1 MLDYLGFVETGLKF
15 DFHDTADHF
24 CDMFWIKK
32 IYLPTLRPIIA
43 DSYWAINSLFS
54 TSFAI
59 IADETQIF
67 HPPWYFP
74 QSFFLLLVF
83 GSRGHF
89 TQWKIIGEKSA
100 GTNRSNF
107 SSLDEIY
114 HENVTKFQLSPL
126 SLFLEGRKG
135 NLPHFTLKI
144 FWRGPTF
151 QYQYRHLKYIMAS
164 LKEKII
170 GWGGETGLG

>member
-1 MLDYLGFVETGLKF
+1 MGDGDCLKEHILTVVILKMLDYLGYVETGLVL

-67 HPPWYFP
+67 HPP
-74 QSFFLLLVF
+74 
-83 GSRGHF
+83 
-89 TQWKIIGEKSA
+89 
-100 GTNRSNF
+100 
-107 SSLDEIY
+107 
-114 HENVTKFQLSPL
+114 
-126 SLFLEGRKG
+126 
-135 NLPHFTLKI
+135 
-144 FWRGPTF
+144 
-151 QYQYRHLKYIMAS
+151 
-164 LKEKII
+164 
-170 GWGGETGLG
+170 

>member
-1 MLDYLGFVETGLKF
+1 M
-15 DFHDTADHF
+15 ADHF
-24 CDMFWIKK
+24 CDMFLIKK

-59 IADETQIF
+59 ITDETQIF

-74 QSFFLLLVF
+74 CSWFLDW
-83 GSRGHF
+83 GHF
-89 TQWKIIGEKSA
+89 IQWKIIGGKSA

-151 QYQYRHLKYIMAS
+151 WYQYRHLIHYGIFKRENYWLRRGNWNGTILTAAVEKETK
-164 LKEKII
+164 LK
-170 GWGGETGLG
+170 